1 MSWQI
6 ASLLCGIRTKSRRAC
21 MVEWDCADAIAAASI
36 IKHSGADILSRV
48 RTEEVEA
55 TSNTN

>member
-1 MSWQI
+1 
-6 ASLLCGIRTKSRRAC
+6 
-21 MVEWDCADAIAAASI
+21 MVKCDCADAVAAASI
-36 IKHSGADILSRV
+36 VKHSGADILLRV